1 MKPIELLPGCRR
13 VALLC
18 ALTAASG
25 TAVAEEAQYEI
36 DPEHAVVAFM
46 VEHIGFARVLGS
58 FTLESSRWSL
68 DGPQAW
74 REQEFR
80 YGNSRLSQRI
90 VVTAGSRRV
99 EFQTRV
105 DWQEAGTMLRA
116 EFPVTVRANECTAEI
131 QFA

>member
-25 TAVAEEAQYEI
+25 AAVAEEAQYEI

-58 FTLESSRWSL
+58 FTEVEGTFGFDEAAGSLGAIDVSVRTASASGAWGEARRSRRRGGGSDW
-68 DGPQAW
+68 G
-74 REQEFR
+74 FH
-80 YGNSRLSQRI
+80 RLSSPG
-90 VVTAGSRRV
+90 VS
-99 EFQTRV
+99 E
-105 DWQEAGTMLRA
+105 
-116 EFPVTVRANECTAEI
+116 
-131 QFA
+131 